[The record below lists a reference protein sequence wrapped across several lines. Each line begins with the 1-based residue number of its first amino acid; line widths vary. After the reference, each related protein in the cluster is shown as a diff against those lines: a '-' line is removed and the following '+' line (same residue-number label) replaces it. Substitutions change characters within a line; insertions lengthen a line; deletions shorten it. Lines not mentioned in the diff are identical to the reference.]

1 MLEQTSIPSLRQK
14 MISEALDYHQNM
26 NSVVLNRMAKNIQ
39 VYENPSGKTD
49 PSQQD
54 LLVEGTIKQR
64 IGEIQTNINRLNQTL
79 SYTAQPQ
86 QAPLGPVSG
95 SGSSEFVTGAI
106 HHGLRRPKL
115 EGSGKILPPKF
126 SFDASTSNA
135 KYVVAAVNYTAKLI
149 RLSDKLQREGK
160 DYKHVI
166 SAYIPMVNPHT
177 SISAK
182 DRIDYSETFLK
193 AAEECADKGFKFTS
207 TDFKAIKDKVASKN
221 TELPKAEVVNLLEE
235 HHEREAVTESDEE
248 KEIRRPEGKKPE
260 HRFTRRHFTGSGPPE
275 FKDSEDASE
284 YSAAAINYYVDA
296 LVYNTTEEGR
306 ANPVDINIDLVKP
319 GAEIP
324 PLLKKNLKTTFE
336 RCVSASYENKV
347 ILTKEDIKNF
357 VDQVSS
363 SNLPLSTGDINKYI
377 TNVKLPQIEAEP
389 EYLSEGETG
398 GPSSTT
404 PVRPSRPSGSE
415 KPMEAAVNRTQLLA
429 RQQRE
434 KNIAEA
440 QERARREGKQLS
452 KEYTGEEERPVV
464 DVTPPLAPGDLSG
477 VKPPVTRRGDSEP
490 TAPGI
495 SSVISPDAKSS
506 SKIKTVIDNYL
517 TGIVSGYNSLIEY
530 IEMQLKQRI
539 FSKGQEQLT
548 SQFLSEL
555 VEPLRLLIVNAS
567 QLRTSTPGL
576 IDYTRVYN
584 VISNLISKI
593 QSSPPFQKVDISLLT
608 EILPIRR
615 DIIQASNFN
624 PEKIANHE
632 YLDELASRLNAEQLK
647 LSKFSPKSPEEYTA
661 REVKQREIQ
670 NAFNMLS
677 NAGYAPT
684 EQVYERIK
692 KRVEDLEGTIAGYE
706 FTSEEEAIYK
716 EFEEQETPEV
726 AKKEDLEIRKI
737 RSKSSRVKQQINKD
751 YAEAEAI
758 MEELKKEDIT
768 ADQRAKATTD
778 LDVLDISIDEHKK
791 KLEEYEREYVALRN
805 KKKDREKKFSDLA
818 HKVRPVFEKELKA
831 AKEKPI
837 KQAELAKSKAILE
850 PYKTK
855 FGKGKGVHKESA
867 DKFGDNSELE
877 PYLTKYLRPS
887 KYRNRPEE
895 ELSSSEESSGSD
907 SEGPKKT
914 GRGKRKTKKVI
925 EDYEI
930 IESQPKAEKG
940 VLIEKKTRAKK
951 GLGGKKPV
959 HQARK
964 ESDLWF
970 M

>member
-79 SYTAQPQ
+79 SYTVQPQ

-235 HHEREAVTESDEE
+235 HHEREAVTESDDE
-248 KEIRRPEGKKPE
+248 KEIRRPEGKP
-260 HRFTRRHFTGSGPPE
+260 TGYRRKYTGSGPPE
-275 FKDSEDASE
+275 LELPESMTPIDEITARINH
-284 YSAAAINYYVDA
+284 SAKITQ
-296 LVYNTTEEGR
+296 YNKTKEGR
-306 ANPVDINIDLVKP
+306 EYPAPQRVIDFPEGVEIPDPTTKLNIKSNINRLAAYCGVNGFQISSSDLEKVLEAGRVKGSALDESEIANVVGTKLPKIDLPKVEP
-319 GAEIP
+319 SAPNVP
-324 PLLKKNLKTTFE
+324 PPESRTP
-336 RCVSASYENKV
+336 RSAQPV
-347 ILTKEDIKNF
+347 
-357 VDQVSS
+357 V
-363 SNLPLSTGDINKYI
+363 
-377 TNVKLPQIEAEP
+377 PQ
-389 EYLSEGETG
+389 
-398 GPSSTT
+398 
-404 PVRPSRPSGSE
+404 
-415 KPMEAAVNRTQLLA
+415 
-429 RQQRE
+429 
-434 KNIAEA
+434 
-440 QERARREGKQLS
+440 
-452 KEYTGEEERPVV
+452 PVV
-464 DVTPPLAPGDLSG
+464 DVVPPLAPGDLTG
-477 VKPPVTRRGDSEP
+477 VRPPVTRRGDSEP

-632 YLDELASRLNAEQLK
+632 YLDELASRLKAEHLK
-647 LSKFSPKSPEEYTA
+647 LAKFSPKSPEEYTA

-706 FTSEEEAIYK
+706 FTPEEEAIYK
-716 EFEEQETPEV
+716 EFNEQETPEV
-726 AKKEDLEIRKI
+726 AKRAVSEINSGLRLIRK
-737 RSKSSRVKQQINKD
+737 KSSQVKQEINKY

-758 MEELKKEDIT
+758 MEDLKRADIT
-768 ADQRAKATTD
+768 DEQRVNANAD
-778 LDVLDISIDEHKK
+778 LEVLDMSIDEHKK
-791 KLEEYEREYVALRN
+791 QLEEYEREFVILKN
-805 KKKDREKKFSDLA
+805 KKSEREKRFSDLA
-818 HKVRPVFEKELKA
+818 HKVKPVFEKELKV

-850 PYKTK
+850 PYKKK
-855 FGKGKGVHKESA
+855 FGEGKSAKRGGHVHKESA

-914 GRGKRKTKKVI
+914 GRGKKKVSHRTNSSAKKVI

-930 IESQPKAEKG
+930 IESQPKVEKG

>member
-26 NSVVLNRMAKNIQ
+26 NSIVLNRMAKNIQ

-79 SYTAQPQ
+79 SYTVQPQ

-235 HHEREAVTESDEE
+235 HHEREAVTDDE
-248 KEIRRPEGKKPE
+248 KEIRRPEGKPMGY
-260 HRFTRRHFTGSGPPE
+260 RRKYTGSGPPE
-275 FKDSEDASE
+275 LELPESGKPIDEITAR
-284 YSAAAINYYVDA
+284 INYYAAV
-296 LVYNTTEEGR
+296 VQYNKTKEGR
-306 ANPVDINIDLVKP
+306 AYPAPQRVIELPEGVEIPDPTTKTYVTSNINRLAAYCGVNGFKISSSDLGKVLEAGDKKGSALDESEIANVVGTKLPKIDLPKVEP
-319 GAEIP
+319 SAPSVP
-324 PLLKKNLKTTFE
+324 PPESRTPRVPVT
-336 RCVSASYENKV
+336 A
-347 ILTKEDIKNF
+347 
-357 VDQVSS
+357 
-363 SNLPLSTGDINKYI
+363 
-377 TNVKLPQIEAEP
+377 PQ
-389 EYLSEGETG
+389 
-398 GPSSTT
+398 
-404 PVRPSRPSGSE
+404 
-415 KPMEAAVNRTQLLA
+415 
-429 RQQRE
+429 
-434 KNIAEA
+434 
-440 QERARREGKQLS
+440 
-452 KEYTGEEERPVV
+452 PVV

-477 VKPPVTRRGDSEP
+477 VRPPVTRRGDSEP

-548 SQFLSEL
+548 TQFLSEL

-647 LSKFSPKSPEEYTA
+647 LSKFSPKSPEEYAA

-670 NAFNMLS
+670 NAFSMLS

-692 KRVEDLEGTIAGYE
+692 KRVEDLEGTIAGYKL
-706 FTSEEEAIYK
+706 TPEEEAIK
-716 EFEEQETPEV
+716 EAYSSRILAEPLKSRIDATKRDINTLSEHERRLTEDLTRQEAAAE
-726 AKKEDLEIRKI
+726 AILEDLERGDITEE
-737 RSKSSRVKQQINKD
+737 QQQQHRAD
-751 YAEAEAI
+751 L
-758 MEELKKEDIT
+758 EELEI
-768 ADQRAKATTD
+768 
-778 LDVLDISIDEHKK
+778 LIEEHKK
-791 KLEEYEREYVALRN
+791 KLEDTERRNEKLKISLLKRTSEYSKAYKQEITAVRKMEPVATKER
-805 KKKDREKKFSDLA
+805 
-818 HKVRPVFEKELKA
+818 KA
-831 AKEKPI
+831 ARKTPV
-837 KQAELAKSKAILE
+837 KQAELVKQKAILE
-850 PYKTK
+850 PYKSK
-855 FGKGKGVHKESA
+855 LGKGKGGHVHKESA

-887 KYRNRPEE
+887 KYRNHPEE

-914 GRGKRKTKKVI
+914 GRGKKKVSSRAKKVI